1 MKFNILIPLPKFI
14 FMKNFYIF
22 ILFIFLA
29 GCKSSQINSSLEK
42 LSENH
47 TFILSNCIDNAVC
60 NIEIIPKSN
69 LFIKEDEFKNTYVE
83 FEKGNNTIIKYQ
95 LKKNELPNTA
105 DSHYSEILY
114 IEIDNYNKSLYLKN
128 EELQQVKMIYGRLC
142 YCKGSSGYFK
152 VKNGDL
158 ELILSKNKLSLNAN
172 FNVENIPQIV
182 SQIHETISLQK

>member
-1 MKFNILIPLPKFI
+1 MK
-14 FMKNFYIF
+14 YIRLF
-22 ILFIFLA
+22 ILVLSVV
-29 GCKSSQINSSLEK
+29 GCKSSQINTSLEELNEK
-42 LSENH
+42 Q
-47 TFILSNCIDNAVC
+47 TVILSNCIDDAVC

-69 LFIKEDEFKNTYVE
+69 LLIKEDEFKNTYIE

-105 DSHYSEILY
+105 DSHYSEIIYL
-114 IEIDNYNKSLYLKN
+114 EIDNYNKSIYLKN

-152 VKNGDL
+152 VKKGSL
-158 ELILSKNKLSLNAN
+158 ELILSKNKLSLNTN

-182 SQIHETISLQK
+182 SQINENISLQK

>member
-1 MKFNILIPLPKFI
+1 MK
-14 FMKNFYIF
+14 YICLF
-22 ILFIFLA
+22 ILVLLVV
-29 GCKSSQINSSLEK
+29 GCKTSQINTSLEELNEK
-42 LSENH
+42 H
-47 TFILSNCIDNAVC
+47 TVILSNCIDNAVC

-69 LFIKEDEFKNTYVE
+69 LLIKEDEFKNTYIE

-105 DSHYSEILY
+105 DSHYSEIIYL
-114 IEIDNYNKSLYLKN
+114 EIDNYNKSLYLKN

-152 VKNGDL
+152 VKKGSL

-182 SQIHETISLQK
+182 SQINENISLQK

>member
-1 MKFNILIPLPKFI
+1 MK
-14 FMKNFYIF
+14 YIRLF
-22 ILFIFLA
+22 ILALLVV
-29 GCKSSQINSSLEK
+29 GCKSSQINTSLEELNEK
-42 LSENH
+42 H
-47 TFILSNCIDNAVC
+47 TVILSNCIDKAVC

-69 LFIKEDEFKNTYVE
+69 LLIKEDEFKNTYIE

-105 DSHYSEILY
+105 DSHYSEIIYL
-114 IEIDNYNKSLYLKN
+114 EIDNYNKSLYLKN

-152 VKNGDL
+152 VKKGYL

-182 SQIHETISLQK
+182 SQINENISLQK